1 MSYDKEFERIF
12 EKANYAK
19 VEDRIN
25 DLARSLEGDSTDIGY
40 GIARNALANSGNT
53 NELYR
58 LEDMIDNVS
67 DELEDVSKGISQYA
81 SDARRTS
88 TYYNDKSK
96 VNYRDYSKY
105 DSYQSQ
111 NRNNPY
117 SKLSTSKIVN

>member
-1 MSYDKEFERIF
+1 MNYDNEFKRIF

-25 DLARSLEGDSTDIGY
+25 DLARSLEGDSKDIGY

-58 LEDMIDNVS
+58 MEDMIDNVS
-67 DELEDVSKGISQYA
+67 DELENISKGISQYA
-81 SDARRTS
+81 ADVKRTS
-88 TYYNDKSK
+88 KYYPDQNR

-105 DSYQSQ
+105 ASQPSQS
-111 NRNNPY
+111 RSNPY
-117 SKLSTSKIVN
+117 SQFSTSKIIK